1 MSKINKILNLYLLHN
16 YSESVQK
23 EFADWLD
30 SPQDREQK
38 EDSLFQEWESIS
50 VRPGKMDTR
59 SSYEAVVSRIERK
72 ESMVRRA
79 NLASL
84 FLRVAAVIVVCVAVV
99 ATVKVMVARTPN
111 VEWNEVST
119 QRGENRI
126 VELADGSVIYLA
138 PSSRLIYPNEFTDNV
153 RRVYLSGEAYADI
166 AKDEMHRFIVSAEQV
181 DVIVHGTQFNIRS
194 YESNS
199 EVEVM
204 LLEGSIDMQTK
215 NQKQNRVVRMRP
227 GDLFKLDKMSGRL
240 SCETISADIFDDDP
254 RARNLTFINSR
265 LGDIAVQLERM
276 FNVRIVID
284 NSSLADERYY
294 SAFVNN
300 ESLDRILSTL
310 EHNGNFDYQWRGGEI
325 HLYKK

>member
-99 ATVKVMVARTPN
+99 AAVKILVERTPN
-111 VEWNEVST
+111 VVWNEVST

-138 PSSRLIYPNEFTDNV
+138 PSSRLIYPNKFTDNV
-153 RRVYLSGEAYADI
+153 RKVYLSGEAYADI
-166 AKDEMHRFIVSAEQV
+166 AKDEMHRFIVSTEQV

-204 LLEGSIDMQTK
+204 LLEGLVDMQTK

-254 RARNLTFINSR
+254 RTRNLTFINSR

-300 ESLDRILSTL
+300 ESLDRILTTL

>member
-99 ATVKVMVARTPN
+99 AAVKVMVARTPN
-111 VEWNEVST
+111 VEWNEVTT

>member
-99 ATVKVMVARTPN
+99 AAVKVMVARTPN

-181 DVIVHGTQFNIRS
+181 DVIVHGT
-194 YESNS
+194 
-199 EVEVM
+199 
-204 LLEGSIDMQTK
+204 
-215 NQKQNRVVRMRP
+215 
-227 GDLFKLDKMSGRL
+227 
-240 SCETISADIFDDDP
+240 
-254 RARNLTFINSR
+254 
-265 LGDIAVQLERM
+265 
-276 FNVRIVID
+276 
-284 NSSLADERYY
+284 
-294 SAFVNN
+294 
-300 ESLDRILSTL
+300 
-310 EHNGNFDYQWRGGEI
+310 
-325 HLYKK
+325 

>member
-16 YSESVQK
+16 YTESVQK

-99 ATVKVMVARTPN
+99 AAVKILVERTPN
-111 VEWNEVST
+111 VVWNEVST

-138 PSSRLIYPNEFTDNV
+138 PGSRLIYPNKFTDNV

-166 AKDEMHRFIVSAEQV
+166 AKDDMHRFIVSAEQV

>member
-16 YSESVQK
+16 YTESVQK

-79 NLASL
+79 NFTSL
-84 FLRVAAVIVVCVAVV
+84 ILRVAAVVVVCVAVV
-99 ATVKVMVARTPN
+99 AAVKILVERTPN
-111 VEWNEVST
+111 VVWNEVST

-138 PSSRLIYPNEFTDNV
+138 PGSRLIYPNKFADNV
-153 RRVYLSGEAYADI
+153 RKVYLSGEAYADI
-166 AKDEMHRFIVSAEQV
+166 AKDEMHRFIVSTEQV

-204 LLEGSIDMQTK
+204 LLEGLVDMQTK

-254 RARNLTFINSR
+254 RTRNLTFINSR

>member
-99 ATVKVMVARTPN
+99 AAVKVMVARTPN

-138 PSSRLIYPNEFTDNV
+138 PSSRLIYPNKFTDNV

>member
-99 ATVKVMVARTPN
+99 AAVKVMVARTPN

-138 PSSRLIYPNEFTDNV
+138 PGSRLIYPNKFTDNV

>member
-16 YSESVQK
+16 YTESVQK

-99 ATVKVMVARTPN
+99 AAVKVMVARTPN

>member
-1 MSKINKILNLYLLHN
+1 
-16 YSESVQK
+16 
-23 EFADWLD
+23 
-30 SPQDREQK
+30 
-38 EDSLFQEWESIS
+38 
-50 VRPGKMDTR
+50 
-59 SSYEAVVSRIERK
+59 
-72 ESMVRRA
+72 
-79 NLASL
+79 
-84 FLRVAAVIVVCVAVV
+84 
-99 ATVKVMVARTPN
+99 
-111 VEWNEVST
+111 
-119 QRGENRI
+119 
-126 VELADGSVIYLA
+126 
-138 PSSRLIYPNEFTDNV
+138 
-153 RRVYLSGEAYADI
+153 
-166 AKDEMHRFIVSAEQV
+166 
-181 DVIVHGTQFNIRS
+181 
-194 YESNS
+194 
-199 EVEVM
+199 M

>member
-84 FLRVAAVIVVCVAVV
+84 LLRVAAVIVVCVAVV
-99 ATVKVMVARTPN
+99 AAVKVMVARTPN

>member
-16 YSESVQK
+16 YSESVRK

-99 ATVKVMVARTPN
+99 AAVKVMVARTPN